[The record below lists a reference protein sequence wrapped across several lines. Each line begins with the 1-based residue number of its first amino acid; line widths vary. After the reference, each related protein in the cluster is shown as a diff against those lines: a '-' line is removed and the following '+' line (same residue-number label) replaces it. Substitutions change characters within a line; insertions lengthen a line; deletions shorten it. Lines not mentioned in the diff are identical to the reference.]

1 MQHSF
6 CSFLLRLGHFLSAI
20 LSSVCCRTRPQWSFS
35 CKIIFMSWNISK
47 SIMRNNVRVLSAS
60 TCKRELAKH
69 ATSSVCVCVCLC
81 ACVSTSIDSPRR
93 LRLSERAGMSGKIN
107 DVVLK
112 TFLFSAMFL
121 HCYFRMKHWAF
132 LTSGQ
137 SHDLTSVRLA
147 FKNIRHSFTMFSH
160 RTRSALN
167 CKPIYLCRQA
177 ITRGV

>member
-69 ATSSVCVCVCLC
+69 ATSSVCVC
-81 ACVSTSIDSPRR
+81 ACVYVHRFTTKASSVWKSWNVREDQRCCVENVSF
-93 LRLSERAGMSGKIN
+93 LCHVSSLLLLDEALSLS
-107 DVVLK
+107 D
-112 TFLFSAMFL
+112 
-121 HCYFRMKHWAF
+121 
-132 LTSGQ
+132 
-137 SHDLTSVRLA
+137 
-147 FKNIRHSFTMFSH
+147 
-160 RTRSALN
+160 
-167 CKPIYLCRQA
+167 
-177 ITRGV
+177 